1 MTINMNWCIYTEIVV
16 MHPAQILS
24 TRIKTEHQTLYV

>member
-1 MTINMNWCIYTEIVV
+1 MMINVNPCIHREIVV

-24 TRIKTEHQTLYV
+24 TRIKTERQALYI